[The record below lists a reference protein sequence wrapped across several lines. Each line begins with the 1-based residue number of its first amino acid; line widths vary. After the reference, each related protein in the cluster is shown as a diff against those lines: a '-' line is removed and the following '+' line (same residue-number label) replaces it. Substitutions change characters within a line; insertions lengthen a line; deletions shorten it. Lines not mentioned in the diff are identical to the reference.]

1 MFWVAVALL
10 YFVLAAVAPGILGL
24 FVSRT
29 RADFGTL
36 ALSLRILFVA
46 IALTCLAA
54 TSYVHVESDEI
65 AVLNKIY
72 GTTSL
77 PGEHIIAIHGEKG
90 PQAEIL
96 TPGWHPWFLVNVIY
110 QVENKKVVSIPS
122 GKYGFLNAKDGV
134 PLRPDQFLADAFVDG
149 HQFDM
154 LDAEY
159 FLTHGGE
166 RGPQTT
172 VLTPGNYRL
181 NTYLWDIDVK
191 DAVDI
196 PKGSVGV
203 IKSNVVAAVN
213 FGNMVARK
221 PSSSSCQQKRV
232 SANASGEAV
241 ADRKNRD
248 QGVLTAILVP
258 VGCIG
263 VWEQALQ
270 PGRYYVNEAAYKVTM
285 ISTRVQTWEF
295 KGGYKKR
302 YIDLSLDQAGNL
314 TQSQRSQDIPVPE
327 GAADPAVTPFVEGW
341 LVPLELRVLAQVTPD
356 NAPFVVAAVGGV
368 REIENNIMV
377 PTIRSIVRNVVGATG
392 RHVLDLADNR
402 ATLERAVED
411 AIRPEGMRAGIIIK
425 EVKFGDVA
433 LPPEL
438 LISRLR
444 QQLADQ
450 LQLTYQQEQKAQT
463 QRIETEKA
471 RATAELQHQLVE
483 ALIGVQVAEQN
494 RNAAKLRGEGQ
505 KLELEETAQG
515 QKAQA
520 DVLGQD
526 RVLTINLVQQFLK
539 VIEQKPEIVSLI
551 GRLVPQT
558 VVSTGNQGTGLD
570 SAAAIFGALLNHGGA
585 ATPALSGVSRPKNE
599 NDTK

>member
-1 MFWVAVALL
+1 L
-10 YFVLAAVAPGILGL
+10 YFILAAVAPAILGL
-24 FVSRT
+24 FVSRARPDF
-29 RADFGTL
+29 RAL
-36 ALSLRILFVA
+36 SLSLRIVFVV
-46 IALTCLAA
+46 IALICLAA
-54 TSYVHVESDEI
+54 TSYVHVDSDEI

-77 PGEHIIAIHGEKG
+77 PTEHIVATNGEKG

-110 QVENKKVVSIPS
+110 QVENKKIVSIPS
-122 GKYGFLNAKDGV
+122 GKYGFLNAKDGT
-134 PLRPDQFLADAFVDG
+134 PLRPDQYLSDAFPAE
-149 HQFDM
+149 HELDM

-159 FLTHGGE
+159 FLTHGGQ

-172 VLTPGNYRL
+172 ILTPGTYRL
-181 NTYLWDIDVK
+181 NTYLWDVTIK
-191 DAVDI
+191 DATDVAE
-196 PKGSVGV
+196 GSVGV
-203 IKSNVVAAVN
+203 VKSNVIAAVN
-213 FGNMVARK
+213 FGNMIAEK
-221 PSSSSCQQKRV
+221 PGSCSQMRV
-232 SANASGEAV
+232 STNAAGEAV
-241 ADRKNRD
+241 ASNQKKEDE
-248 QGVLTAILVP
+248 GVLTAILVP

-263 VWEQALQ
+263 VWDKALQ

-295 KGGYKKR
+295 KGGYKRR

-314 TQSQRSQDIPVPE
+314 KQTERPEDIKKPE

-356 NAPFVVAAVGGV
+356 NAPFVVAAVGGLK
-368 REIENNIMV
+368 EIEDNIMV
-377 PTIRSIVRNVVGATG
+377 PTIRSIVRNVVGAQG

-402 ATLERAVED
+402 AELEHAVEE
-411 AIRPEGMRAGIIIK
+411 AIRPEGLRAGIVIK

-438 LISRLR
+438 LVSRLR

-471 RATAELQHQLVE
+471 RATAEQQHQLVE
-483 ALIGVQVAEQN
+483 AMIGVQVAEQN
-494 RNAAKLRGEGQ
+494 KNSAKLRGEGQ
-505 KLELEETAQG
+505 KLELEEIAQG
-515 QKAQA
+515 QRAQA

-526 RVLTINLVQQFLK
+526 RVLTINILQQLLRA
-539 VIEQKPEIVSLI
+539 VEEKPEIVALI
-551 GRLVPQT
+551 GKLVPQT
-558 VVSTGNQGTGLD
+558 VVSTGGQGTGLD
-570 SAAAIFGALLNHGGA
+570 SAAAILGALIKNGGG
-585 ATPALSGVSRPKNE
+585 ATPALAGPSTEK
-599 NDTK
+599 